1 MPCGGQ
7 LILRALHIKWVQCS
21 GLSSRLAIWNFATT
35 CRQDILNT
43 ALNISIFLILL
54 NININILQQ
63 LAAKIFIILIS
74 TSPSRQRESFESLDK
89 SYTGTEVEH
98 GKFVE
103 SFVKIWFHEEVK
115 QAHLKHEGVTD
126 SRVCVIQYHTRVST
140 MPSVFPVKTA
150 TPWDNTDRPGTD
162 KEVKR
167 TQKISISSSLFLETT
182 LIMGWGRV
190 LCRM

>member
-35 CRQDILNT
+35 CRQDIPNT

-74 TSPSRQRESFESLDK
+74 ISPSRQRESFESLDK

-98 GKFVE
+98 GKFVRNMISRRSRAS
-103 SFVKIWFHEEVK
+103 SFKTRRRDWLACVCYSVS
-115 QAHLKHEGVTD
+115 HEGVNYAE
-126 SRVCVIQYHTRVST
+126 RF
-140 MPSVFPVKTA
+140 PSQ
-150 TPWDNTDRPGTD
+150 N
-162 KEVKR
+162 
-167 TQKISISSSLFLETT
+167 SNSL
-182 LIMGWGRV
+182 R
-190 LCRM
+190 